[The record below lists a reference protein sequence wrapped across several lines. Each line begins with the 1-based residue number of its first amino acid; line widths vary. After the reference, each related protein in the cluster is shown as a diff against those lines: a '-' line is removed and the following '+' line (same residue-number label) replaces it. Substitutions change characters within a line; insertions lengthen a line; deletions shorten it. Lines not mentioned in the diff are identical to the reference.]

1 MLNIKANL
9 QVYNYNVKHVK
20 GTKNHL
26 ADVLSRRTVWLNT
39 DHMIGPDKRLNLEDG
54 DAFAMRVM
62 VSMPHL
68 LQDNPL
74 LRELEEVAQKDKDY
88 SAIIHAIRTGQGHKS
103 LPSSSEGY
111 RMGGKWSSMSIMD
124 KAKVISI
131 SGKDGN
137 DRIYPPKGFCER
149 IISSLHQGGKHFA
162 IV

>member
-39 DHMIGPDKRLNLEDG
+39 DHMIGPDKRLNLEDV

-68 LQDNPL
+68 L
-74 LRELEEVAQKDKDY
+74 
-88 SAIIHAIRTGQGHKS
+88 
-103 LPSSSEGY
+103 
-111 RMGGKWSSMSIMD
+111 
-124 KAKVISI
+124 
-131 SGKDGN
+131 
-137 DRIYPPKGFCER
+137 
-149 IISSLHQGGKHFA
+149 
-162 IV
+162 